1 MGVALLDSS
10 AVIAYLSGDDAL
22 HSDAVPATE
31 DAVIDGATL
40 AISAVTWSELL
51 NGAHSGHGDA
61 ETLRGFVVELGV
73 AILGVD
79 VHVAERSAALQAAYA
94 STDRRRDAPKLRTPD
109 ALILATANSYED
121 IDTVICGDSKW
132 PKVPGVEA
140 EIKLLRERW
149 R

>member
-1 MGVALLDSS
+1 M
-10 AVIAYLSGDDAL
+10 
-22 HSDAVPATE
+22 
-31 DAVIDGATL
+31 
-40 AISAVTWSELL
+40 
-51 NGAHSGHGDA
+51 
-61 ETLRGFVVELGV
+61 
-73 AILGVD
+73 D
-79 VHVAERSAALQAAYA
+79 VHVAGRSAALQAAYA
-94 STDRRRDAPKLRTPD
+94 STGRRRDAPKLRTPD